1 MTTPFDTPDWRGMSQ
16 GDRDLGLNNGVH
28 VPASAELVAGWDRRS
43 AEMRAKYPDHLD
55 LRYGPRQR
63 NRIDF
68 FKAAEKAPTL
78 LFIHGGYWQTRA
90 KESFAL
96 FAAGPMAHGIN
107 VALTGYTLA
116 PDATL
121 DEIVA
126 ETHAAIDFL
135 AEQLPAL
142 GGDGKG
148 IVVSGWSA
156 GGHLTSMALSH
167 PQVRAGMAISGIYDL
182 EPIRHSYLN
191 VKLALDEAA
200 SRRNSPMAHGI
211 NVALFGYTL
220 APDATLDQIVAEILE
235 GIDFLAEQL
244 PDLGGDPSRIIV
256 SGWSAGGHLTS
267 MALSHPNVT
276 AGMAISGIY
285 DLEPIRHSYLNVKL
299 ALDEAMSRRNSPV
312 MQAGGAMKP
321 LSLVVGN
328 AELPLLRKQ
337 TADFA
342 GHRAGY
348 GLPVAYEEIPGA
360 DHFTILNEMVSPTG
374 RITTLIRQL
383 FE

>member
-16 GDRDLGLNNGVH
+16 EQRDLGLNNGVH
-28 VPASAELVAGWDRRS
+28 VAASAELVAGWDRRS

-55 LRYGPRQR
+55 LRYGPRER

-68 FKAAEKAPTL
+68 FRAADKAPTL

-90 KESFAL
+90 KETFAL

-126 ETHAAIDFL
+126 EIHAAIDFL
-135 AEQLPAL
+135 TQRLPDL
-142 GGDGKG
+142 GGDGKA
-148 IVVSGWSA
+148 IAVSGWSA

-167 PQVRAGMAISGIYDL
+167 RHVRAGMAISGIYDL

-191 VKLALDEAA
+191 EKLGLDEAA
-200 SRRNSPMAHGI
+200 SQRNSPM
-211 NVALFGYTL
+211 
-220 APDATLDQIVAEILE
+220 
-235 GIDFLAEQL
+235 
-244 PDLGGDPSRIIV
+244 
-256 SGWSAGGHLTS
+256 
-267 MALSHPNVT
+267 
-276 AGMAISGIY
+276 
-285 DLEPIRHSYLNVKL
+285 
-299 ALDEAMSRRNSPV
+299 
-312 MQAGGAMKP
+312 MQAGGVMKP
-321 LSLVVGN
+321 LSLVAGE

-342 GHRAGY
+342 GHRAKY
-348 GLPVAYEEIPGA
+348 GLPVTYEEIPGA
-360 DHFTILNEMVSPTG
+360 NHFTIMNELVSPTG

-383 FE
+383 FERTAG